1 VSIPRFC
8 SYLALP
14 VLSFSLLTT
23 PANAS
28 ASPPEVVPP
37 SDAASSET
45 YDQIVRLSLV
55 EGDVRISRGKEGE
68 HATGGA
74 WGEGVANLPIESG
87 FSLVTGTGRAEIEFE
102 DASTVYLGDNSVLV
116 FNELTTT
123 GGVPHS
129 ELTLVSGTATLH
141 VQPTFPEETFIL
153 RTPAGLVTVRYGL
166 PSFIR
171 VNSYLDAMVITPRE
185 ASTTL
190 DSTGTKKT
198 VKGQTITYY
207 TDPKRV
213 PEVSSDPG
221 AFAEW
226 DEWTAKREA
235 TRADALS
242 KVMKDSGL
250 TSPIPGLAEM
260 NGQGTFFDCAPYGT
274 CWQPTGGW
282 GDPKGETGQLE
293 SQQVSYPSLRRSGP
307 TLLRVSQTFQS
318 STPGAILQTK
328 YEEPF
333 PCAPGRV
340 RRLISKDPL
349 TGRET
354 VLRTDY
360 DFGGGA
366 PYNWAV
372 CHAGSWIHREHRY
385 VWVAGTKRHHQC
397 PVHWVRYGHSKAY
410 VPIHPHDVPGRL
422 PINLKHGVFQT
433 SGRKGE
439 SVERVAFN
447 PSTPVKVLNGT
458 PKEFRAAYYPP
469 LQRAEA
475 PRLEAHLIKNGL
487 VPGKNAIAKSPGT
500 AITFNHKTQSFMVA
514 RQVTIGNRN
523 TTVTEHFGGRGS
535 NAQMHAGGGSSSGGS
550 GSRGGGGSSGSHGTS
565 GGSSGGGGGSHGSSG
580 GGGGS
585 SSGGSS
591 GGGGGGGGGHR

>member
-1 VSIPRFC
+1 MSIPRR
-8 SYLALP
+8 YLALP
-14 VLSFSLLTT
+14 VLSLSLLTT
-23 PANAS
+23 PAHAS
-28 ASPPEVVPP
+28 ASPPEVVSPP
-37 SDAASSET
+37 NAASSET

-55 EGDVRISRGKEGE
+55 EGDVRVSRGKEGE

-74 WGEGVANLPIESG
+74 WGEAVANLPIESG

-102 DASTVYLGDNSVLV
+102 DASTVYLGDNSVLA

-141 VQPTFPEETFIL
+141 VQPTVPQETFIL

-171 VNSYLDAMVITPRE
+171 VNSYLDAMVIAPRE
-185 ASTTL
+185 ASTTQ
-190 DSTGTKKT
+190 DNTGTKKT

-207 TDPKRV
+207 TDPKRA

-221 AFAEW
+221 AFTEW

-242 KVMKDSGL
+242 KAMKDSGL
-250 TSPIPGLAEM
+250 TSPIPGLAEL
-260 NGQGTFFDCAPYGT
+260 NGQGTFFDCVPYGT

-282 GDPKGETGQLE
+282 GDHKGEAGQLE
-293 SQQVSYPSLRRSGP
+293 SQQASYPSLRRSGP
-307 TLLRVSQTFQS
+307 SLLRVSQTLQS
-318 STPGAILQTK
+318 SAPGAILQTK

-340 RRLISKDPL
+340 RRLISKDPA

-366 PYNWAV
+366 SYNWAV

-397 PVHWVRYGHSKAY
+397 PVHWVKYGHSKAY

-447 PSTPVKVLNGT
+447 PNTPVKVLNGT

-469 LQRAEA
+469 LQRAET
-475 PRLEAHLIKNGL
+475 PRLEAHLIKDG
-487 VPGKNAIAKSPGT
+487 GKNAIAKSPGT

-535 NAQMHAGGGSSSGGS
+535 NAQTHAGGGSSNGGS
-550 GSRGGGGSSGSHGTS
+550 GSRAGGGSSGSHGTS

-591 GGGGGGGGGHR
+591 GGGGGGHR

>member
-1 VSIPRFC
+1 MSIPRYC
-8 SYLALP
+8 RYLTLP
-14 VLSFSLLTT
+14 VLSLSLLAT
-23 PANAS
+23 PTHAL
-28 ASPPEVVPP
+28 PQVVSP
-37 SDAASSET
+37 SDTASSQT

-55 EGDVRISRGKEGE
+55 EGDVRVSRGKEGE
-68 HATGGA
+68 HVTGGA
-74 WGEGVANLPIESG
+74 RGEAVANLPIESG

-102 DASTVYLGDNSVLV
+102 DASTVYLGDNSVLA

-123 GGVPHS
+123 GGVPHT

-141 VQPTFPEETFIL
+141 VQLPSPGESFIL
-153 RTPAGLVTVRYGL
+153 STPAGQVTVRYGVA
-166 PSFIR
+166 SFIR
-171 VNSYLDAMVITPRE
+171 VNSYLDAMSITPRQ
-185 ASTTL
+185 ASATL
-190 DSTGTKKT
+190 DNTGTKKT

-207 TDPKRV
+207 TDPKRAS
-213 PEVSSDPG
+213 EVSSDPG

-235 TRADALS
+235 TRAEALS

-250 TSPIPGLAEM
+250 TSPIPGLAELD
-260 NGQGTFFDCAPYGT
+260 GQGTFFDCAPYGT

-282 GDPKGETGQLE
+282 GEPKGETGQLE
-293 SQQVSYPSLRRSGP
+293 SQQVSYPSLWASGAS
-307 TLLRVSQTFQS
+307 LLRVSQTLQS
-318 STPGAILQTK
+318 GSPGAILQTK
-328 YEEPF
+328 YDEPF

-340 RRLISKDPL
+340 RRMISKDPL

-360 DFGGGA
+360 VFGGGA
-366 PYNWAV
+366 SYNWAV

-397 PVHWVRYGHSKAY
+397 PVNWVKYGHSKAY

-447 PSTPVKVLNGT
+447 PGTPVKVLNGT
-458 PKEFRAAYYPP
+458 PKEFRAQYYPP
-469 LQRAEA
+469 LQRAET
-475 PRLEAHLIKNGL
+475 PRLEAHPIKEGL
-487 VPGKNAIAKSPGT
+487 GPGKNPIAKSPGT
-500 AITFNHKTQSFMVA
+500 AITFNHKTQSFTVA
-514 RQVTIGNRN
+514 RQVAMGNRN

-535 NAQMHAGGGSSSGGS
+535 NAQTHAGGGSSNGGS
-550 GSRGGGGSSGSHGTS
+550 GSRAGGGSSGSHGTS

-591 GGGGGGGGGHR
+591 GGGGGGHR